1 MEWENLFLKKLS
13 NIVNGNNSS
22 VKQYVKLSKFL
33 AAFKSLKLDKLII
46 RLIIIFKVY
55 PSLMYLIYKK

>member
-33 AAFKSLKLDKLII
+33 AALKSIKLDKLII
-46 RLIIIFKVY
+46 RLIIIFKLSFINVFD
-55 PSLMYLIYKK
+55 L

>member
-1 MEWENLFLKKLS
+1 MGWENLFLKKLS

-22 VKQYVKLSKFL
+22 VKQYLKLSKFL
-33 AAFKSLKLDKLII
+33 AALKSNKLDKLII